1 MVLPSPCSFFE
12 GRPPLLFPALD
23 GLLGA
28 LVGPALRFLQALPQS
43 FEQTTDVSTMVAD
56 SKLPSDHPSHPL
68 ARPHVSSKAVS
79 LGSPFQKL
87 GHLGALLIAQAR
99 SGPRGGSAL

>member
-1 MVLPSPCSFFE
+1 MVLPSSCALFE

-23 GLLGA
+23 GLLVA

-43 FEQTTDVSTMVAD
+43 FEQTTDVSRMVAD

-99 SGPRGGSAL
+99 SCSRSGSAL